1 MVQGLR
7 LHTFTAGGTGLIS
20 SWETKILHAAL
31 ARKKKKKNYLI
42 NSILNIT

>member
-20 SWETKILHAAL
+20 SWETKILHAAQ
-31 ARKKKKKNYLI
+31 AKKKKKLFD
-42 NSILNIT
+42 

>member
-20 SWETKILHAAL
+20 SWETKILHAAQ
-31 ARKKKKKNYLI
+31 AKKKSYLI
-42 NSILNIT
+42 NSIFNIT

>member
-20 SWETKILHAAL
+20 SWETKILHIAIA
-31 ARKKKKKNYLI
+31 KKKSYLI